1 MFRLQLSIGC
11 SGLVQKLIKKKQ
23 NKTKQNKNQKSVWP
37 FSTSKEPEKI
47 AGILSRHNWF
57 PNGMMSDSEI
67 GLCLNDKQTRTDSSV
82 YLRDDVQKRRYFS
95 FVPSHETPRAP
106 QPNRQ
111 FFSTSLAWLGVRAL
125 ETYSIFHYLTLSGIT
140 ILLLKKDR

>member
-11 SGLVQKLIKKKQ
+11 SGLVQKLIKKKT
-23 NKTKQNKNQKSVWP
+23 KIKQNKNQKSVWP
-37 FSTSKEPEKI
+37 FSSTSKEPEKI

-57 PNGMMSDSEI
+57 PNGMMSYSEI

-106 QPNRQ
+106 EPNPQSSLRVWHGSAYVHWKPTL
-111 FFSTSLAWLGVRAL
+111 FFT
-125 ETYSIFHYLTLSGIT
+125 T
-140 ILLLKKDR
+140 